1 MRTSLNNTKL
11 TDDYV
16 NGMLPTGD
24 ALLMEARLI
33 LNPDLD
39 EEVDL
44 HKRTLNIVRQYG
56 RESLRA
62 QIEDIHQQLFTKPQH
77 RSFKDLVFSFFER

>member
-1 MRTSLNNTKL
+1 MRTSLNNTKI

-16 NGMLPTGD
+16 NGLLPTGD
-24 ALLMEARLI
+24 ALLMQARLI

-39 EEVDL
+39 KEVGL
-44 HKRTLNIVRQYG
+44 HKQTLNIVRQYG

-62 QIEDIHQQLFTKPQH
+62 QIEDIHQQLFVQPQH
-77 RSFKDLVFSFFER
+77 QSFKDLVLNFFKR